1 MELGLTIVLHKI
13 PNKESVQVMSH
24 PVWSFM
30 EREVWLFEPSTLPV
44 DPLRGDRNHVDVDYV
59 TLILLTLTS
68 MDSDVIVGYKYAW
81 YRPGGLKLSGA
92 TKAKVIRNSKRA
104 IQHDARGYAA
114 TVLRIGGT
122 LGLLLRTRLPT
133 MWRRQS
139 RLRPHQWQHPDYGC
153 VLHQEPAL

>member
-1 MELGLTIVLHKI
+1 MLHKI
-13 PNKESVQVMSH
+13 PNEVMSH

-44 DPLRGDRNHVDVDYV
+44 DPAWRQEPRGRRLRHINFANAKLVRIRRNR
-59 TLILLTLTS
+59 
-68 MDSDVIVGYKYAW
+68 VGYKYAW

-92 TKAKVIRNSKRA
+92 TKAKVFWNSKRA
-104 IQHDARGYAA
+104 IQHDARGYAD

-122 LGLLLRTRLPT
+122 LGLLLRTRLPAV
-133 MWRRQS
+133 WRRQS
-139 RLRPHQWQHPDYGC
+139 RLRPHQWQHPDYGR